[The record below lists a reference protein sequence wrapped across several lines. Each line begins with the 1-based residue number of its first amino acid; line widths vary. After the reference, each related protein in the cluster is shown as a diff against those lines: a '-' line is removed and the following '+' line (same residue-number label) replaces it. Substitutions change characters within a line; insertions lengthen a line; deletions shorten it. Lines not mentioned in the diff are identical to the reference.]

1 MVSYSDYARKL
12 DGLDLCGLGQK
23 PHRLGSHRYHRFP
36 QIFLSMRSDK
46 GHADFAEDA
55 DFDLSGLGISQI
67 SGISLMTYRILALFL
82 VVSKKMRNFASAVKR
97 LNYRRIDYGCLCC
110 KPTL

>member
-1 MVSYSDYARKL
+1 VVSYSDYARKL
-12 DGLDLCGLGQK
+12 DGLDLFGLGQK

-55 DFDLSGLGISQI
+55 DLDLFGLGFRRFREIL
-67 SGISLMTYRILALFL
+67 LMTCRILSFFL
-82 VVSKKMRNFASAVKR
+82 VVS
-97 LNYRRIDYGCLCC
+97 
-110 KPTL
+110 

>member
-12 DGLDLCGLGQK
+12 DGLDLFGLGQK

-46 GHADFAEDA
+46 GHADFADDA
-55 DFDLSGLGISQI
+55 DLDLSGLGISQI
-67 SGISLMTYRILALFL
+67 SGDFADNLQNFCFFL
-82 VVSKKMRNFASAVKR
+82 GGFEESA
-97 LNYRRIDYGCLCC
+97 
-110 KPTL
+110 

>member
-36 QIFLSMRSDK
+36 QIFRPMRSDK
-46 GHADFAEDA
+46 GNADLAFPSAADFQFADDA
-55 DFDLSGLGISQI
+55 DFDLLGLG
-67 SGISLMTYRILALFL
+67 F
-82 VVSKKMRNFASAVKR
+82 
-97 LNYRRIDYGCLCC
+97 RRFRVFR
-110 KPTL
+110 

>member
-12 DGLDLCGLGQK
+12 DGLDLFGLGQK
-23 PHRLGSHRYHRFP
+23 PHRIDSHRFHGFP

-55 DFDLSGLGISQI
+55 DFDLFGLGFCRFREIL
-67 SGISLMTYRILALFL
+67 LMTCRILALFL
-82 VVSKKMRNFASAVKR
+82 VVSKKMRNFAKM
-97 LNYRRIDYGCLCC
+97 
-110 KPTL
+110 T